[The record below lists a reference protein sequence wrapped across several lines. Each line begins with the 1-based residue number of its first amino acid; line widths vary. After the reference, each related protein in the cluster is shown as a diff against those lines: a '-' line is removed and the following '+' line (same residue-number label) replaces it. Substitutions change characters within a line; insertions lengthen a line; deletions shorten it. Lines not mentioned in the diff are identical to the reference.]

1 MSMETANKL
10 LSDWREI
17 NRARGGQAARPSP
30 QTQTYSPT
38 APPPSDAAAQIG
50 PGMDRMRLTGG
61 PEFAPGPVDP
71 FGRPPLKPPPQERP
85 GADYPQQLP
94 PQQSGPM
101 MGYNMPPSARP
112 PPGARI
118 PIPPGYPQ
126 DQLLLNQQQSRPPMG
141 YEQAPQ
147 AAPDGFPA
155 PYQVGR
161 SARIAVLGLMVTQ
174 SLTAAAPA
182 SAGLSAETANA
193 PYAYPPTASAARAY
207 GKPSS
212 QPISAA
218 DSSASTAH

>member
-1 MSMETANKL
+1 MLPLGRKNARKCSECDITCHANCAHLVPDFCGMSMETANKL

-17 NRARGGQAARPSP
+17 NRARGGQAVRPSP

-38 APPPSDAAAQIG
+38 APPSSDAAAQIG

-61 PEFAPGPVDP
+61 PEFAPSPVDP

-85 GADYPQQLP
+85 GADYPQQPP

-101 MGYNMPPSARP
+101 MGYNLPPSARP

-126 DQLLLNQQQSRPPMG
+126 DQLLLNQQQNRPPMG
-141 YEQAPQ
+141 YEQVPQ

-161 SARIAVLGLMVTQ
+161 VLG
-174 SLTAAAPA
+174 SPFW
-182 SAGLSAETANA
+182 GLW
-193 PYAYPPTASAARAY
+193 
-207 GKPSS
+207 
-212 QPISAA
+212 
-218 DSSASTAH
+218 